1 MPHPVSIR
9 AAAATS
15 RVPITMQRTFT
26 RARYAPLPRRRRLAQ
41 PIPTRNPLLVPAG
54 SVCRLPSP
62 PLGGVAAAKH
72 PLQAVNHRSPRIAA
86 VIDAKWTLDEDNYYL
101 NLTDPT
107 SSDGESV
114 MADRIAFAPTAK
126 SPNEIVVSFYWHETE
141 DSDDYYKYGNYY
153 MFCERQ

>member
-15 RVPITMQRTFT
+15 RVRITMQRTFT

-86 VIDAKWTLDEDNYYL
+86 PSVYCLRAVAACVIVLL
-101 NLTDPT
+101 
-107 SSDGESV
+107 SV
-114 MADRIAFAPTAK
+114 GFGALPRPRTIKDY
-126 SPNEIVVSFYWHETE
+126 EE
-141 DSDDYYKYGNYY
+141 SDDLDA
-153 MFCERQ
+153 